1 MADYNFSYALRAR
14 LLISTYWVVVYT
26 PAPEMLQGLGQAP
39 PNVPPPMANG
49 DSTAPMYFVFAG
61 LIALAIAIVEIV
73 RRRHRAN
80 EWKRVMRE
88 RDDHWSAASSADPL
102 LELVHDRRNASESN
116 GHRTVETMSP
126 VVDTKLI
133 RGAWRQAIQLYWW

>member
-1 MADYNFSYALRAR
+1 
-14 LLISTYWVVVYT
+14 
-26 PAPEMLQGLGQAP
+26 MLQGLGQAP

-88 RDDHWSAASSADPL
+88 RDDH
-102 LELVHDRRNASESN
+102 
-116 GHRTVETMSP
+116 
-126 VVDTKLI
+126 
-133 RGAWRQAIQLYWW
+133 

>member
-1 MADYNFSYALRAR
+1 
-14 LLISTYWVVVYT
+14 
-26 PAPEMLQGLGQAP
+26 
-39 PNVPPPMANG
+39 MANG

-88 RDDHWSAASSADPL
+88 RDDH
-102 LELVHDRRNASESN
+102 
-116 GHRTVETMSP
+116 
-126 VVDTKLI
+126 
-133 RGAWRQAIQLYWW
+133 